1 VTCSQLIKALQ
12 HCVGNDGQLSY
23 RTTAESLAIARNILL
38 CKHPIT
44 RKGTQGDGDEKI
56 SSTLI

>member
-1 VTCSQLIKALQ
+1 MTFSQLIKALQ
-12 HCVGNDGQLSY
+12 FCVGNDGQLSY

-44 RKGTQGDGDEKI
+44 RKGMQEDGGWKDR
-56 SSTLI
+56 